1 MDGMSNE
8 VPPLKESRLQQRLNP
23 TCIEQ
28 IQLHESFRDITN
40 LRADGDDNK
49 YRGPFRETESSL
61 ILVYAQRRDS
71 LHPHFCQTNLHPLHL
86 TPQLSSCLDLR
97 T

>member
-1 MDGMSNE
+1 MSNE

-40 LRADGDDNK
+40 LRAKSPQNVGNLF
-49 YRGPFRETESSL
+49 PL
-61 ILVYAQRRDS
+61 
-71 LHPHFCQTNLHPLHL
+71 LHFIKAT
-86 TPQLSSCLDLR
+86 DW
-97 T
+97 